1 MISILLTDTFGQRRA
16 IAPDPPAPG
25 AAVRERIDIIGE
37 ADIPLHGDPPAAK
50 GAGAVLV
57 HAVRLPAEHRGNAG
71 MAWVGVCR
79 KALQTQGVEK

>member
-1 MISILLTDTFGQRRA
+1 MISLLLIDIFGQPVRA
-16 IAPDPPAPG
+16 QDRTATRP
-25 AAVRERIDIIGE
+25 AVREGILIIGE

-79 KALQTQGVEK
+79 KMD